1 MMQEDQKHWDEKHA
15 AGHGEDSPSS
25 FLEEVLRSK
34 SWTIGLG
41 RALDIATG
49 KGRNA
54 VFLAEHGFKVDAM
67 DISAVALEE
76 ARKIAQAKKLDI
88 KFIEADLDHA
98 ELPEAA
104 YELIVDFNFLE
115 RALIPK
121 IKSAL
126 KPGGHIVFETF
137 LIDQKELGHPRNPA
151 YLLGHNELLDLFR
164 DFRVLYYQEGKVIEE
179 GKESYRAGL
188 LGQKV
193 RSTFE

>member
-1 MMQEDQKHWDEKHA
+1 MAQEDQKHWDEKHA
-15 AGHGEDSPSS
+15 FGHTESLRSP
-25 FLEEVLRSK
+25 FLEEIFASG
-34 SWTIGLG
+34 SWDIETG

-54 VFLAEHGFKVDAM
+54 LFLAERGFKVDAT

-76 ARKIAQAKKLDI
+76 ARKTAQAKGLDI
-88 KFIEADLDHA
+88 NFIEVDLDHA
-98 ELPEAA
+98 DLPEAA
-104 YELIVDFNFLE
+104 YDLIVNFNFLE

-151 YLLGHNELLDLFR
+151 YLLGHNELLELFCG
-164 DFRVLYYQEGKVIEE
+164 FRVLYYREGKTIEG
-179 GKESYRAGL
+179 GKEAYRAGL
-188 LGQKV
+188 LAQKV
-193 RSTFE
+193 P